1 MAGNN
6 LFDLKKRITAAK
18 QTRKITRTMQLIAS
32 SRLQRSKMQLAH
44 SQVWK
49 NHMCKAILCLSDS
62 YFERLDRPKADSKNA
77 YIVFGGSRGLS
88 GSYSPSLLQYAKPI
102 VEGQILIAVGSAA
115 EAFFP
120 DAHSLLGDE
129 APSVNYAQ
137 TLTCAARTLYES
149 KAVSTVYM
157 IYAHGSQHV
166 TEQLLPL
173 VRPEEEQ
180 NDSTIIEPSAS
191 VLYPVIY
198 KEYTQALVHEVHLK
212 AYVAEQIA
220 RVTAMD
226 SATRNADEIIEN
238 LQVTYNRIRQSAIT
252 QEIIAVG
259 NAAKGDR

>member
-1 MAGNN
+1 MAENN
-6 LFDLKKRITAAK
+6 QFDLKKRITAAK

-32 SRLQRSKMQLAH
+32 SRLQRGKMQLAH

-49 NHMCKAILCLSDS
+49 KHMRKAMSCLSDS
-62 YFERLDRPKADSKNA
+62 YFERTGRPEADRKNA
-77 YIVFGGSRGLS
+77 YIIFGGSKGLS

-102 VEGQILIAVGSAA
+102 VEGQMLIAVGSAA

-120 DAHSLLGDE
+120 DAHSLLGDK
-129 APSVNYAQ
+129 APSVDYAQ
-137 TLTCAARTLYES
+137 TITQAARTLYES
-149 KAVSTVYM
+149 NAVSAIYM
-157 IYAHGSQHV
+157 IYAQGTRHV

-173 VRPEEEQ
+173 ARPEEEQ
-180 NDSTIIEPSAS
+180 NDSAIIEPSAP
-191 VLYPVIY
+191 VLYPVLY
-198 KEYTQALVHEVHLK
+198 KEYTQALVHEAHLK

-238 LQVTYNRIRQSAIT
+238 LQVTYNRIRQSSIT

-259 NAAKGDR
+259 NAAKGDG